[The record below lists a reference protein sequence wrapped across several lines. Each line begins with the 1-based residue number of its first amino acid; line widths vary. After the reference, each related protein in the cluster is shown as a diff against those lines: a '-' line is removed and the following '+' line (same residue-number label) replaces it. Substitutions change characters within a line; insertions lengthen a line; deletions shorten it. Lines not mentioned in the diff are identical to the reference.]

1 MPKMKPVNE
10 EPKCFFF
17 FTVLSR
23 EDQTGD
29 ERLNRPHR
37 VEKRPCDGAR
47 FKGREVE
54 RSGY

>member
-37 VEKRPCDGAR
+37 VEKRPCDGVR